1 MQEIPTPLNVSTQQP
16 PFYRRPVVG
25 WLLVVLLA
33 FALGMVTSYLV
44 WARPLETRA
53 LSAEK
58 ASATAEQAVAAAQ
71 IAQATQS
78 ADQAAAQ
85 NAGTQG
91 QVNIPKQVKR
101 YDVGIDGNPV
111 LGSAQAP
118 ITIVEFS
125 DYQCPYCQQWQQ
137 QVLPQLQEK
146 YGDKVRLVYRDFPLY
161 GTHPEAEAAAE
172 AANCAG
178 AQNKYWEY
186 HNLLFSGQNPLGADT
201 YAAYAKNLSLD
212 TTAFQKC
219 LTDHTYLQEV
229 KNDYDVA
236 SKIGV
241 RSTPTFFINGLAV
254 VGAQP
259 VDVFEQII
267 DLELAGKIPQ

>member
-1 MQEIPTPLNVSTQQP
+1 MQETKTPPIISTEQL

-25 WLLVVLLA
+25 WLLVMLLA

-44 WARPLETRA
+44 WARPLEIRA
-53 LSAEK
+53 I
-58 ASATAEQAVAAAQ
+58 TAEQAVAAAQ
-71 IAQATQS
+71 VAQTTDQSTQS
-78 ADQAAAQ
+78 ADAQ
-85 NAGTQG
+85 D

-101 YDVGIDGNPV
+101 YDVSIDGNPV
-111 LGSAQAP
+111 FGSDQAP

-125 DYQCPYCQQWQQ
+125 DYECPYCQQWQQ

-146 YGDKVRLVYRDFPLY
+146 YGDKIRLVYRDFPLY
-161 GTHPEAEAAAE
+161 GLHPNAESAAE

-178 AQNKYWEY
+178 AQNKYWEF
-186 HNLLFSGQNPLGADT
+186 HNLLFGGQKPLGADT
-201 YAAYAKNLSLD
+201 YTAYAKSLGLNE
-212 TTAFQKC
+212 ASFQKC

-259 VDVFEQII
+259 IDVFEQII